1 MLGMNDAVL
10 KVARPG
16 LSALSADDKDLAFS
30 SDWAT
35 PKIFMQTNSNWTNT
49 LGYIPSYFAI
59 RQLNS
64 TDYSH
69 DIYFTTGRW
78 GDAGG
83 VFFNY
88 SDNLYVDTRSGDT
101 DMWAILYL
109 DPIDGTVPSSYN
121 LDKGEFLLVAKDGD
135 AKKNFPT
142 SNAVDSRFDTF
153 KIFQT
158 GTLTLSMPGET
169 ITHGNSKSY
178 TETVT
183 HNLGYAPFYLPAAG
197 MDWYMGLS
205 GLGGNSFNV
214 NDKLGFL
221 VNPYVANTN
230 YYKLDVYVD
239 EEKLYMTYTRS
250 ADGVGDETF
259 SACTVTM
266 YYTIFY
272 NKIGESF
279 NYLNEDY
286 Q

>member
-35 PKIFMQTNSNWTNT
+35 PKIFMQTNSDWTNT
-49 LGYIPSYFAI
+49 LGYIPSFMAF

-64 TDYSH
+64 TNYSH
-69 DIYFTTGRW
+69 DTLFDI
-78 GDAGG
+78 GDAANG
-83 VFFNY
+83 VYF
-88 SDNLYVDTRSGDT
+88 SDFTQNLGVSSRTGDT
-101 DMWAILYL
+101 DMWALLYL
-109 DPIDGTVPSSYN
+109 DPVDGTVPSTYN
-121 LDKGEFLLVAKDGD
+121 LEKGEFLLVAKEEG
-135 AKKNFPT
+135 AKTNFPT
-142 SNAVDSRFDTF
+142 NNAIDSRFDTF
-153 KIFQT
+153 KIFKT
-158 GTLTLSMPGET
+158 GTLTITMPAET

-183 HNLGYAPFYLPAAG
+183 HDLGYAPVYLPAAG

-221 VNPYVANTN
+221 VNPYVAYSD
-230 YYKLDVYVD
+230 YYRLDVYVD
-239 EEKLYMTYTRS
+239 SSKLYMKYTRS
-250 ADGVGDETF
+250 ADGVGDESF